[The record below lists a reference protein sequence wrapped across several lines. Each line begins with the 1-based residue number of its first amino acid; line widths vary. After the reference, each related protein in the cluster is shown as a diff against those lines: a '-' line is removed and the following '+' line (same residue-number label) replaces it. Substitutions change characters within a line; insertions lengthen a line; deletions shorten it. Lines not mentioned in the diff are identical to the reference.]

1 MIWEWICLNYTI
13 STDEAI
19 EARRETEADWVRRYC
34 GPVFSWARRKLPRAD
49 WGRDNDRFVSY
60 KIQIIHWF

>member
-1 MIWEWICLNYTI
+1 MNYTK

-19 EARRETEADWVRRYC
+19 EARREPEADWDRRYC

-60 KIQIIHWF
+60 KIQMIN